1 MAGGEYRIEPAEVR
15 SITSTVRELGS
26 TAMETTRDLDRLVLD
41 GLAFAQIGGSVAGA
55 NASMQQ
61 QLVSGFSRFVNLIED
76 LTEKL
81 KSAVDGYD
89 DADRATAQGY
99 GGGNGE
105 VQQAQA
111 QGGGAAAGGN
121 ADQLDPRVVE
131 SIMRSEGASGEQG
144 GRQEAYGFREGNG
157 TAYREIMAARRE
169 FGQGSAEEIA
179 VVTRH
184 MSDSARQAGA
194 LNFTDAG
201 VQAAIMS
208 GAHMRGVGG
217 VQAILNS
224 MAGADI
230 ARSGT
235 LTPETIQH
243 IQGLSSEEF
252 QQQFR
257 DTRLE
262 YDREI
267 YGDTTTRQGGQVQN
281 WWDRYGNGLTQRYER
296 EQQEFLGLAR
306 E

>member
-1 MAGGEYRIEPAEVR
+1 MAGEYRIEPAEVR

-26 TAMETTRDLDRLVLD
+26 TALETTRDLDRLVLD

-55 NASMQQ
+55 NANLQQ
-61 QLVSGFSRFVNLIED
+61 QLVSGLSRFVNLVED

-105 VQQAQA
+105 VQLAQA

-121 ADQLDPRVVE
+121 PDQLDPRVVE

-157 TAYREIMAARRE
+157 TAYREIMEARRLH
-169 FGQGSAEEIA
+169 GQGSAEEIA

-230 ARSGT
+230 VRSGQ

-243 IQGLSSEEF
+243 IQGLSSEQF

-281 WWDRYGNGLTQRYER
+281 WWDRYGNGLTQRYDR